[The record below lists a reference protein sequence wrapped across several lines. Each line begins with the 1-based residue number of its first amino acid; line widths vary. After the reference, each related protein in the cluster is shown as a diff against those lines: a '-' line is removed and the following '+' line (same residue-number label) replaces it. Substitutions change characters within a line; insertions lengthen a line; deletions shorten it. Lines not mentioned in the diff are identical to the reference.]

1 MIKVNQNA
9 WPKPYLDMNIDPRK
23 RTKNNFEKRFF
34 ILINNMVLEKLLKM
48 WEKIELLDLL
58 QKKEE
63 GTI

>member
-48 WEKIELLDLL
+48 
-58 QKKEE
+58 
-63 GTI
+63 